1 MLTAIAHFALAAG
14 ATSCLW
20 TAGFIACLEETNTP
34 NRFTNFHRW
43 ILMIIGIVCITFIAI
58 L

>member
-1 MLTAIAHFALAAG
+1 MFVLGAG

-20 TAGFIACLEETNTP
+20 TAGFIACLEETNIP
-34 NRFTNFHRW
+34 NRFHPSVRW
-43 ILMIIGIVCITFIAI
+43 LLMIIGIVCITFIAW